1 MTDEILKSSM
11 CNVIRPA
18 RWTPGHVITSS
29 LSLSLSLLG
38 ERKDHGA
45 RVRMVNWS
53 YGTCRVYKVLDGRTR
68 TGPCCDAPLCW
79 SLCWRWARALTSE
92 RRRATERNG
101 ARPAGVG
108 GVALVAAQRRTPLPW
123 SSGWNF
129 ERVRCPR
136 APRLFNFPGTM
147 LLFARFHRWNRSCAD
162 SLLPFSAAHAVNRSF
177 VRTCEHSTTPA
188 PQCVQSFSLAR
199 RTVSCTNQT

>member
-1 MTDEILKSSM
+1 MAAIDERLLLPRRGPAAGPVATPDDTPRRAAHATLLRRLHMHHACFDGSQGNLMTDEILKSSM

-18 RWTPGHVITSS
+18 RWTPVHVLTS
-29 LSLSLSLLG
+29 SLSLLG

-79 SLCWRWARALTSE
+79 SLCRRWARALTSE

-108 GVALVAAQRRTPLPW
+108 GVALVAAQRR
-123 SSGWNF
+123 GW
-129 ERVRCPR
+129 RGVGSRD
-136 APRLFNFPGTM
+136 
-147 LLFARFHRWNRSCAD
+147 RWC
-162 SLLPFSAAHAVNRSF
+162 LEVEAAES
-177 VRTCEHSTTPA
+177 
-188 PQCVQSFSLAR
+188 
-199 RTVSCTNQT
+199 